1 LASLE
6 IYATTLVETSCIVN
20 AVVEPPHSDGSPAGT
35 PRWVKV
41 FGVIAAVMVV
51 VFIVL
56 LLFGGGHGPG
66 RHGGSAG
73 AESPAGHTGPPLGF
87 DHVENQP

>member
-1 LASLE
+1 LLE
-6 IYATTLVETSCIVN
+6 IYATALVETSCIVN
-20 AVVEPPHSDGSPAGT
+20 AVVEPPYTDPSPPGT

-41 FGVIAAVMVV
+41 FGVIAAVLVV

-66 RHGGSAG
+66 RHGSGTG
-73 AESPAGHTGPPLGF
+73 AESPTSHTDLPPGF
-87 DHVENQP
+87 DHGENQL

>member
-1 LASLE
+1 VPDRPDSE
-6 IYATTLVETSCIVN
+6 S
-20 AVVEPPHSDGSPAGT
+20 SPAGT

-41 FGVIAAVMVV
+41 FGVIAAVLVV

-66 RHGGSAG
+66 RHGGGLDTGS
-73 AESPAGHTGPPLGF
+73 ESPASHTGPPPGF
-87 DHVENQP
+87 EHGESQP

>member
-1 LASLE
+1 MTVA
-6 IYATTLVETSCIVN
+6 ETSCIVN
-20 AVVEPPHSDGSPAGT
+20 AVIEPPNTDASPAGT

-41 FGVIAAVMVV
+41 FAVIAAVMVV

-66 RHGGSAG
+66 RHGGGTST
-73 AESPAGHTGPPLGF
+73 ESPAGHTGPPPGS
-87 DHVENQP
+87 DHGENQP